1 MSEMLNGIL
10 IFLVTSVVSFTGSI
24 QVGPVNFF
32 VLEATLQKNRK
43 AGMLVAI
50 GGCIPE
56 FIYSILA
63 LAAGLYLQQLP
74 GAFLV
79 LRIVTAIVLLV
90 IGIAFLLKKRSQSR
104 GLKQQSDQRF
114 LLKGF
119 VLGMLNPQLLP
130 FWLIVYTSFFSL
142 TGISIDSLYSNVG
155 FVAGTGCGAF
165 ALHLVLIYFSD
176 KFREK
181 LNRFVQHQVLHK
193 VIGGI
198 FVLMA
203 VLQAFSL

>member
-1 MSEMLNGIL
+1 MLDVIL
-10 IFLVTSVVSFTGSI
+10 IFLVTSVVSFAGSL

-32 VLEATLQKNRK
+32 VLEATLHNNRK
-43 AGMLVAI
+43 AGMLVAV
-50 GGCIPE
+50 GGSIPE

-63 LAAGLYLQQLP
+63 LAVGLYLQQLP

-79 LRIVTAIVLLV
+79 FRIVTAVVLLI
-90 IGIAFLLKKRSQSR
+90 IGISFFVKKYKQSNTLNQQSEQHFLLR
-104 GLKQQSDQRF
+104 
-114 LLKGF
+114 GF
-119 VLGMLNPQLLP
+119 VLGILNPQLLP

-142 TGISIDSLYSNVG
+142 TGIRIDSAPACAG

-165 ALHLVLIYFSD
+165 ALHLLLIYFSN

-181 LNRFVQHQVLHK
+181 LNRWMQQVFVYK
-193 VIGGI
+193 AIGGLFI
-198 FVLMA
+198 LLA